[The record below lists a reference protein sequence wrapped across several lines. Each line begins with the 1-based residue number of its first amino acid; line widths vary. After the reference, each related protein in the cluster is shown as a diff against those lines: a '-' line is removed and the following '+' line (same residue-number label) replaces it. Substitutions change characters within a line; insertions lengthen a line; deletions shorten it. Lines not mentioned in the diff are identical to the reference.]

1 MAKEIT
7 MAKHKKI
14 LLSLST
20 LAPEPQFIEIDGKNY
35 DLQLLDQLGLKE
47 QARIGAMAS
56 RAENIKMTADLT
68 DEVVD
73 DLIDLYQSLVR
84 NVMPTLPAEVLGKL
98 RVPQLQAITV
108 IFTEASGIKIPT
120 DDKPVVLGAPT
131 K

>member
-1 MAKEIT
+1 

-20 LAPEPQFIEIDGKNY
+20 IAPEPQFIEIDGKNY

-56 RAENIKMTADLT
+56 RAEIIKMTADLT

-73 DLIDLYQSLVR
+73 DLIDMYQSLVR
-84 NVMPTLPAEVLGKL
+84 NVMPTLPADVLGKL

-108 IFTEASGIKIPT
+108 IFTEASGIKIPV
-120 DDKPVVLGAPT
+120 DDKPEVLGAPT